1 MKNLLIL
8 IVAIA
13 VYLHFYP
20 QPEVTA
26 FYNKHMAS
34 VKEAFNE
41 FSDTKVRLRPE
52 KIFDELKPEFVTFSE
67 REITHLKQITSSR
80 KAIKEFYFTYCSKP
94 ERDQIFHIA
103 NENKTCDVIG
113 KYRALF

>member
-20 QPEVTA
+20 QPEVTK
-26 FYNKHMAS
+26 FYNEQMAT

-41 FSDTKVRLRPE
+41 FSDTKVRLKSD
-52 KIFDELKPEFVTFSE
+52 KIFDELKPEFTTFSE
-67 REITHLKQITSSR
+67 QEVEHLKQITSSR
-80 KAIKEFYFTYCSKP
+80 ETVKEFYFTYCSKT
-94 ERDQIFHIA
+94 ERDHVFHLS
-103 NENKTCDVIG
+103 NQQKTCSVID
-113 KYRALF
+113 KYRSLF

>member
-41 FSDTKVRLRPE
+41 FSDTKVRLKPD
-52 KIFDELKPEFVTFSE
+52 KIFDDLKPEFATFSE
-67 REITHLKQITSSR
+67 REIEHLREITSSR
-80 KAIKEFYFTYCSKP
+80 KAVKEFYFAYCTQP
-94 ERDQIFHIA
+94 ERDHIFHS
-103 NENKTCDVIG
+103 NNQNKTCSVVR
-113 KYRALF
+113 KYRGLF